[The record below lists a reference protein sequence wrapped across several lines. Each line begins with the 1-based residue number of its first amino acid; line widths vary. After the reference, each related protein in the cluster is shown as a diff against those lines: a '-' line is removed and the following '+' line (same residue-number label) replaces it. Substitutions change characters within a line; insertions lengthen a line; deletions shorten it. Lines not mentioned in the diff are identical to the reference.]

1 VGEAGALAL
10 LEHEAHAPRSR
21 PSEPLSATIV
31 VPDMHLPPPS
41 PPIRGFLLRLL
52 SRLTAIGPIRR
63 LILIKL
69 RQDTGISRLPELDR

>member
-1 VGEAGALAL
+1 
-10 LEHEAHAPRSR
+10 
-21 PSEPLSATIV
+21 
-31 VPDMHLPPPS
+31 MHLPPPS